1 MSTSMSDIVR
11 VQTIHNQQSKE
22 LLHHEMSLV
31 EREPHVNDGIR
42 RQGRNSRAALT
53 VRKRSCHLP
62 SRATAGSTAS
72 NTKSAF
78 EASAFN
84 RSNPQRD
91 SGGKVRD
98 LVWIP
103 KLNWTHRESDVT
115 EAPSSW
121 TSDGALWGRA
131 GRLTIHGFVNGTLE
145 PSTGRRSSLTGTPR
159 SLAKATRGHRAS
171 IVVRSRES
179 RPHGEGKQVVR
190 QSDKKEK

>member
-1 MSTSMSDIVR
+1 MSDIVR

-53 VRKRSCHLP
+53 ARKRSCLLP
-62 SRATAGSTAS
+62 SRATEGSTAR
-72 NTKSAF
+72 NTKPAF
-78 EASAFN
+78 EASVFN
-84 RSNPQRD
+84 ANPLNETAEGMVPDPVRLPKSN
-91 SGGKVRD
+91 
-98 LVWIP
+98 WAC
-103 KLNWTHRESDVT
+103 RESDV
-115 EAPSSW
+115 AGALSSW

-171 IVVRSRES
+171 IVVRGRES

>member
-53 VRKRSCHLP
+53 ARKRSCLLP
-62 SRATAGSTAS
+62 SRATEGSTAR
-72 NTKSAF
+72 NTKPVS
-78 EASAFN
+78 EASVFKA
-84 RSNPQRD
+84 NPLNETAEEM
-91 SGGKVRD
+91 VRD
-98 LVWIP
+98 PVRLP
-103 KLNWTHRESDVT
+103 KSNWACRESDMI
-115 EAPSSW
+115 EALSSW

-145 PSTGRRSSLTGTPR
+145 PSTGRRLSLTGTPR
-159 SLAKATRGHRAS
+159 SLAMATPGHGAS
-171 IVVRSRES
+171 MVVRGRES
-179 RPHGEGKQVVR
+179 RSHGEGKQVVR
-190 QSDKKEK
+190 QSDRKEK

>member
-53 VRKRSCHLP
+53 ARKRSCLLL
-62 SRATAGSTAS
+62 SRATEGSTAR
-72 NTKSAF
+72 NTKPVS
-78 EASAFN
+78 EASVFKA
-84 RSNPQRD
+84 NPLNETAEEM
-91 SGGKVRD
+91 VRD
-98 LVWIP
+98 PVRLP
-103 KLNWTHRESDVT
+103 KSNWACRESDMI
-115 EAPSSW
+115 EALSSW

-145 PSTGRRSSLTGTPR
+145 PSTGRRLSLTGTPR
-159 SLAKATRGHRAS
+159 SLAMATRGHGAS
-171 IVVRSRES
+171 IVVRGRES
-179 RPHGEGKQVVR
+179 RSHGEGKQVVR
-190 QSDKKEK
+190 QSDRKEK

>member
-1 MSTSMSDIVR
+1 MSDIVR

-53 VRKRSCHLP
+53 ARKRSCLLP
-62 SRATAGSTAS
+62 SRATEGSTAR
-72 NTKSAF
+72 NTKPVS
-78 EASAFN
+78 EASVFKA
-84 RSNPQRD
+84 NPLNETAEEM
-91 SGGKVRD
+91 VRD
-98 LVWIP
+98 PVRLP
-103 KLNWTHRESDVT
+103 KSNWACRESDMT
-115 EAPSSW
+115 EALSSW

-145 PSTGRRSSLTGTPR
+145 PSTGRRASLPGTPR

-171 IVVRSRES
+171 IVVRGRES